1 MKQLTI
7 PVTAEALSDWSI
19 RAGHGLSKGI
29 DSAVVRDAAGLPYIP
44 AKTLIGLLRE
54 RAEQLA
60 ESFTVGDST
69 VWHEWVT
76 FLFGSQPD
84 RGEGGHQR
92 PVPAAL
98 HATPLRLTDVLD
110 GEAIAASL
118 GITHQELQRSM
129 TVQRKSVK
137 IDAHTGTAADGSLRS
152 EERARAGQ
160 VLRGA
165 LTVNLVA
172 DADAAM
178 EQLWPM
184 WVLLASVQRL
194 LRSVGG
200 KRRRGAGEFAF
211 TFDAPELELSRLKRY
226 VGPNGFTADVP
237 APPTGVATPNDEG
250 AAAPLAEDSWFTAK
264 IRTLTPLIVGPTKRG
279 TVVTS
284 ATYIPG
290 ATLLGLVQRTLGW
303 ERAAVFQGDVLVT
316 NAYPSSADRAGVPW
330 PAALTRKKDADQPN
344 LTNKL
349 EPHIFDPKLKPLSDA
364 YFVDRGD
371 GTGSAIRIDHVSHT
385 HVSLEPGRDPEL
397 YEYRAV
403 PAGTEFVAHIF
414 CAAGTHTRLPEGGAV
429 EARIGSSRKDD
440 YGLVSVTIDRNG
452 TAPCPPPSAPVS
464 EFTLSLMSDALLVGE
479 TGDFLPTPDQLLRE
493 LERVLGLQAETLHV
507 QEAPREGG
515 SFALTQITSVAR
527 HESWHTKWGLPRPS
541 LIGLAAGSVFGISS
555 SQEISPEQFL
565 RLQRGIGV
573 RTAEGFGQ
581 VAVDPRYLMHPTLE
595 LLPLDVQQHAA
606 PKIDSALRAVII
618 HDVLEQR
625 AASCQLPQAFMTT
638 EISNTQ
644 LNKLRSLAE
653 HMASESGQE
662 AIRSWFDDQDSTEF
676 FTSMKQ
682 LLRLPNTV
690 QDMHPQLKQVG
701 GPLLES
707 LWDSALNSK
716 ERNTIISNMV
726 QTLIMQIVKRSLRE
740 KKEAS

>member
-60 ESFTVGDST
+60 DSFTVGDSA

-84 RGEGGHQR
+84 RGEGGRQR
-92 PVPAAL
+92 PVSAAL
-98 HATPLRLTDVLD
+98 HATPLRLTDALD

-118 GITHQELQRSM
+118 GITHQELQRSV

-137 IDAHTGTAADGSLRS
+137 INAHTGTAADGSLRS

-160 VLRGA
+160 VLHGT
-165 LTVNLVA
+165 LTVNFVA
-172 DADAAM
+172 EVDATM
-178 EQLWPM
+178 ERLWPM
-184 WVLLASVQRL
+184 WVLLASTKRL

-200 KRRRGAGEFAF
+200 KRRRGAGEFEF
-211 TFDAPELELSRLKRY
+211 TFDAPELELSQLKRY
-226 VGPNGFTADVP
+226 VGPNGFTTNIP
-237 APPTGVATPNDEG
+237 APPTGVTTSNDRG
-250 AAAPLAEDSWFTAK
+250 AAALLAEDSWFTAR
-264 IRTLTPLIVGPTKRG
+264 IRTITPLIVGPTKRG

-290 ATLLGLVQRTLGW
+290 ATLLGLMQRTLGW

-316 NAYPSSADRAGVPW
+316 NAYPSSAGTVGVPW
-330 PAALTRKKDADQPN
+330 PAALTRKKDADHPT

-349 EPHIFDPKLKPLSDA
+349 EPHVFDPKLKPLSDA

-371 GTGSAIRIDHVSHT
+371 GTGSAIRIDHVSRT

-414 CAAGTHTRLPEGGAV
+414 CAAGTRTRLPEGHAV
-429 EARIGSSRKDD
+429 ETRIGSSRKDD

-452 TAPCPPPSAPVS
+452 TAPCPPPGAPVS
-464 EFTLSLMSDALLVGE
+464 EFTLSLVSDALLVGE
-479 TGDFLPTPDQLLRE
+479 TGDFSPTPDQLLLE
-493 LERVLGLQAETLHV
+493 LERVLGLEAGTLRV
-507 QEAPREGG
+507 QEAPREDGA
-515 SFALTQITSVAR
+515 FALTQITSVAR

-541 LIGLAAGSVFGISS
+541 LIGLAAGSVFRIAS

-573 RTAEGFGQ
+573 RTTEGFGQ
-581 VAVDPRYLMHPTLE
+581 VVVSPRYLTRPALE
-595 LLPLDVQQHAA
+595 LIPLDAQQHSA
-606 PKIDSALRAVII
+606 PEIDSALRVAITQ
-618 HDVLEQR
+618 DVLDQR
-625 AASCQLPQAFMTT
+625 VGSYQLPPELIAT

-653 HMASESGQE
+653 NMASQDGQE
-662 AIRSWFDDQDSTEF
+662 AIGSWFRKQDSNDF
-676 FTSMKQ
+676 FTSMKH
-682 LLRLPNTV
+682 LLSLPTTV
-690 QDMHPQLKQVG
+690 ESCHTQLKQVG

-707 LWDSALNSK
+707 LWDPTLEK
-716 ERNTIISNMV
+716 EKRDTIISDMV
-726 QTLIMQIVKRSLRE
+726 QALIMQLVKRSLRE